1 MYQDNPFHNF
11 DHATHVTMSAHKFL
25 KRVGTPTKNEGDGSS
40 SETDLDEYTYD
51 MTSNPLTQFAL
62 VFCALIHDVD
72 HAGVSNFQL
81 VKEDAPI
88 AKLYKHRSVAEQNSI
103 DISWD
108 LLMDP
113 NYVELRKAIYRNEAE
128 LGHFRQLV
136 VNIVLAT
143 DIFDKHMKDIREK
156 RWDKAF
162 LYDYQYQHE
171 EGEWGT
177 QSNERPAPEL
187 KNRDGDPL
195 KATIVMEHLVQASDV
210 AHTMQHWDIYL
221 VRPL

>member
-1 MYQDNPFHNF
+1 
-11 DHATHVTMSAHKFL
+11 MSAHKLL
-25 KRVGTPTKNEGDGSS
+25 KRVVTPTNEVEGS
-40 SETDLDEYTYD
+40 SETDLDEYTYG

-113 NYVELRKAIYRNEAE
+113 NYAELRKAIYRNEAE

-187 KNRDGDPL
+187 KTRDGDHL

-221 VRPL
+221 VSPP